1 MTIVIFVVAAT
12 ILAVS
17 LAIHSREKAIVRR
30 NGYGWNSDDAPP
42 ISIIGYVASVILL
55 IMVIALVFTFGNQAF
70 QGTIIDNKIEM
81 YEQEN
86 ENIENE
92 IDVLVSNYIQH
103 EDNVI
108 DKVALNQGDG
118 IKLVTLYPTL
128 KSDALVSK
136 QIDVYMANN
145 QAIKDLKIQK
155 EDCRIAQWW
164 LYFGGGLGK

>member
-1 MTIVIFVVAAT
+1 MTIVIFVVAAA
-12 ILAVS
+12 ILVAS
-17 LAIHSREKAIVRR
+17 LVIHSREKAIVRR
-30 NGYGWNSDDAPP
+30 NGYGWDCDDVPP
-42 ISIIGYVASVILL
+42 ISIAGYIIAVVLL
-55 IMVIALVFTFGNQAF
+55 IFVFAMSLKFGNQAF
-70 QGTIIDNKIEM
+70 QGTVIDNKIEM

-92 IDVLVSNYIQH
+92 IDALVSNYIQH

-128 KSDALVSK
+128 TSDELVSK